1 MAQKRL
7 LLHFVMALATFGPA
21 LTASGPALTTSDPG
35 RFTPTLAISFPMVSN
50 LYMPKISK
58 NVLAEYM
65 YAALTGYVY
74 ATI

>member
-1 MAQKRL
+1 M
-7 LLHFVMALATFGPA
+7 T
-21 LTASGPALTTSDPG
+21 TSGPV
-35 RFTPTLAISFPMVSN
+35 RVTPTLAISFPMVSN

>member
-35 RFTPTLAISFPMVSN
+35 RFTPTLAISFPMNSN
-50 LYMPKISK
+50 LY
-58 NVLAEYM
+58 
-65 YAALTGYVY
+65 
-74 ATI
+74 